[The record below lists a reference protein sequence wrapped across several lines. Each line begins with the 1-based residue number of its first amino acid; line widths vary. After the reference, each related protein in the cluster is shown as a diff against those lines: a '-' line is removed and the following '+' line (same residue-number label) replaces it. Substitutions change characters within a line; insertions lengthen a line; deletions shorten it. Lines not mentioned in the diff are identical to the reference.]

1 MIALKHKIV
10 AGALEANSGDAFLF
24 VSDVNRYWLTG
35 FESSAGY
42 VVSTKSKIYLF
53 LDKRYYQKA
62 VDEIS
67 NSKVEVIVFDGG
79 KSQIC
84 NFLKNLNAETVLV
97 EKEYFLFDDY
107 MELSDSIKTIISYPS
122 DFLRLQKTEKEI
134 EYTQKACD
142 IVCETMN
149 WIESQLKPG
158 LSEKEIAVMV
168 SCHMLQLGAS
178 KNSFDPIVASGPNGA
193 YPHHKPTDRVIQN
206 DEFVTID
213 MGCIYK
219 GYCSD
224 LTRTYPIG
232 TPDAILIKAYQTVF
246 KSNQL
251 GIQKASYNLTGQ
263 QLDKICRDVISSTE
277 FKDYFVHGTGHGVG
291 INVHETPYVSPVFNK
306 LIQSNSIITIEPGIY
321 IPGLGGIRIED
332 MVLVCKERENVLMTQ
347 KAKVF
352 VF

>member
-10 AGALEANSGDAFLF
+10 VNALEANSGDAFLF

-42 VVSTKSKIYLF
+42 VISTKSKVYLF

-62 VDEIS
+62 VDEIFD
-67 NSKVEVIVFDGG
+67 SKVEILVLSGG
-79 KSQIC
+79 KPQVCS
-84 NFLKNLNAETVLV
+84 FLKNLQVDTVLV
-97 EKEYFLFDDY
+97 EKEYFSFDDY
-107 MELSDSIKTIISYPS
+107 MEISDSIKTIINYPS
-122 DFLRLQKTEKEI
+122 DFLRLKKTEKEI
-134 EYTQKACD
+134 EYVQKACD

-149 WIESQLKPG
+149 WIEEQLRPG
-158 LSEKEIAVMV
+158 LSEKEIALMV
-168 SCHMLQLGAS
+168 TCHMLELGAS

-193 YPHHKPTDRVIQN
+193 YPHHKPTDRIIQDN
-206 DEFVTID
+206 EFVTID

-224 LTRTYPIG
+224 LTRTYPVG
-232 TPDAILIKAYQTVF
+232 TPNATLIKAYQTVF

-251 GIQKASYNLTGQ
+251 GIQKASYDLTGKE
-263 QLDKICRDVISSTE
+263 LDKICRDIISETE

-291 INVHETPYVSPVFNK
+291 INVHETPYVSPAFDK
-306 LIQSNSIITIEPGIY
+306 LIQGNSIITIEPGIY

-332 MVLVCKERENVLMTQ
+332 MVLVRKDKENHLMTQ